1 MEDDACNRQQGR
13 DAPLPAYVSIA
24 FPTVVRGVQ
33 LCNGRVAATVPTTL
47 LASVCLFQGGAMR
60 EAAFTVIESPKCGVR
75 LGCAVTRPSV
85 RNRAEI
91 GGSPWL
97 SDWRGLYLREEFLS
111 WF

>member
-47 LASVCLFQGGAMR
+47 LASVCLFHGGATR
-60 EAAFTVIESPKCGVR
+60 AATFAVIGNPKCGVR
-75 LGCAVTRPSV
+75 LDCEATHRSE
-85 RNRAEI
+85 RHRAEI
-91 GGSPWL
+91 
-97 SDWRGLYLREEFLS
+97 
-111 WF
+111 